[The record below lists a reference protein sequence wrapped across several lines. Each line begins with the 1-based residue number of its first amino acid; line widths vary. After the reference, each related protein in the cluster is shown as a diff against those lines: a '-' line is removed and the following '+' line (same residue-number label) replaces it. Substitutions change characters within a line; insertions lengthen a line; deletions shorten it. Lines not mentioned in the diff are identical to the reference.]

1 LEWNSPGMLW
11 SDLGQFWWS
20 NLRRTVKLKLDLAG
34 PRKRSRLGIFIG
46 RNAGPSGNS
55 APCRTFYSGMR
66 VLIID
71 DEAGIRKTTRIAVET
86 AGHEVIEATGSARAL
101 KALEEQEF
109 DAVFLDVRLG
119 TEDGVELMVRL
130 LKSRP
135 GLPVILFTAY
145 ANVATAVEAM
155 RRGAFD
161 FIPKPFTPDQIR
173 AALAKVEK
181 ARQLQ
186 QKVELLET
194 DLARVAPTLDFG
206 SDEPE
211 VKRALEVAFKA
222 AATPAT
228 ILLLGPSG
236 TGKSSLARE
245 LHHRSP
251 QATHPFVTVSC
262 PSLSKELLESDLF
275 GHVKGSFTGAIS
287 DAAGKVAAAEGGTL
301 FLDEIGEMP
310 LELQPK
316 LLRLL
321 QEREYERVGEN
332 QSRRADVRVIAATN
346 RNLAAEVQAGRFRE
360 DLFYRLNVISVVLP
374 GLKER
379 PSDLRRIAGEYL
391 QFFAGRLAKKVTAFS
406 PAVDK
411 AFDEYGWP
419 GNLRELSNVIER
431 AVILTAGPV
440 IDAVDLPEEIRDGA
454 RPAIGVGSRVSLQDL
469 ESEHIRRILSAARNL
484 DEAATILGIDPAT
497 LYRKRQRM
505 GLLRQQPQPVHSV

>member
-1 LEWNSPGMLW
+1 
-11 SDLGQFWWS
+11 
-20 NLRRTVKLKLDLAG
+20 
-34 PRKRSRLGIFIG
+34 
-46 RNAGPSGNS
+46 
-55 APCRTFYSGMR
+55 MR

-71 DEAGIRKTTRIAVET
+71 DEAGIRKTTRTAVEA
-86 AGHEVIEATGSARAL
+86 AGHEVVEAPGSARAL
-101 KALEEQEF
+101 KAIEEQEF
-109 DAVFLDVRLG
+109 DAVFLEVRLG
-119 TEDGVELMVRL
+119 AEDGVQLMSRL
-130 LKSRP
+130 LKTRP

-145 ANVATAVEAM
+145 ANVPAAVEAM

-181 ARQLQ
+181 ARALER
-186 QKVELLET
+186 KVTLLET
-194 DLARVAPTLDFG
+194 ELARTTPALDFE
-206 SDEPE
+206 SDDPE
-211 VKRALEVAFKA
+211 VHRALEVAFKA

-245 LHHRSP
+245 LHRRSP
-251 QATHPFVTVSC
+251 QSAHPFVTVSC

-275 GHVKGSFTGAIS
+275 GHAKGSFTGAVA

-332 QSRRADVRVIAATN
+332 QSRHANVRVIAATN
-346 RNLAAEVQAGRFRE
+346 RNLAAEIQAGRFRE

-379 PSDLRRIAGEYL
+379 PGDLRRMAQEYL
-391 QFFAGRLAKKVTAFS
+391 QFFSQRLAKPVTRFA
-406 PAVDK
+406 PAVEK
-411 AFDEYGWP
+411 AFDDYGWP
-419 GNLRELSNVIER
+419 GNLRELSNVVER
-431 AVILTAGPV
+431 AVILTAGPA
-440 IDAVDLPEEIRDGA
+440 IEASDLPEEIREGE
-454 RPAIGVGSRVSLQDL
+454 RPAIGVGSRVSLHDL
-469 ESEHIRRILSAARNL
+469 ESEHIRCILAAARNL
-484 DEAATILGIDPAT
+484 DEAAQILGIDPAT

-505 GLLRQQPQPVHSV
+505 GLLRQPQGVGTPA